1 MTLTHPTEIPS
12 RDGATPKPSFSPFTS
27 VGSYKTAVFSSFGAA
42 GLYVDAGVG
51 FVRFS
56 SWDQKGTVLLD
67 LTVPSNSDLKAVVE
81 RHRFA
86 ARFGRGDAASIFIT
100 GKLASMVR
108 GVIGGGKVVLPA
120 AASWLAARDL
130 IALPENEPVRSL
142 AVIELSASGYLVVGV
157 DRSGALKDDLLIVN
171 PRCGAGSGINLDRVL
186 QKLGIARE
194 EVDALLSAYSGR
206 AGRKGR
212 TEITARAD
220 RCGVFG
226 SSATISDKNQGI
238 PIEVALATTVKSE
251 VLKVCKKLPSGFDK
265 VYLTG
270 RIFRWSFARDC
281 AEDYL
286 RGIGVKEVAHDPDNS
301 QVLSSLHGLV
311 GRVGADKLAQPD
323 TRLVREPAPIQ
334 YPAFR
339 ALRESYATNHQYLRL
354 EDLPSLSASDSDL
367 SRRAVMIGLDVGSTM
382 AKTVVADAESG
393 EPLLFKAYSNA
404 GDTIRTVK
412 LIFQDL
418 LGSGGDQLMVRGLGV
433 TGSARYQVQQ
443 ALDHLYPQLSQR
455 LHVLVENYAHAKGS
469 IALAR
474 SRISALKELGV
485 DVNEE
490 FFILVDIGGEDTKI
504 STIALREA
512 ELFNNAMNLKCSA
525 GTGSLMDTLSAMFG
539 ISNIAEACAEAFAA
553 SSAFSIN
560 ATCAV
565 FLMENA
571 RRLQIQGVPRGDIL
585 ASANWAIVEN
595 MARTLWKQVDLPRNA
610 LVLMHGQTMLSEPL
624 PLAVTHRLQ
633 SYLNGPVYA
642 LVPPNPGH
650 RACIGLIRAIEQ
662 TAPPGFAT
670 IAPAKL
676 LDSSF
681 EKRIVRCHGAAC
693 RDPEAYCNRTLLTCR
708 GTEVSRS
715 LSFTIGGCS
724 AINELVGDKKQKK
737 AARLVRDTYKE
748 IWDFINDK
756 HPRSERAD
764 RLVIP
769 RSFCVSEWA
778 YLLSQVFVE
787 LGLPV
792 HVDNLQ
798 ETDLADAHPLF
809 NVDSCAP
816 HMGAVGQVRRLAAE
830 PHGIILAPQIEFLPT
845 EGKSL
850 GRTCALNQG
859 GMAVAMNLAKL
870 AHCGARLHLL
880 HLDLSKLEC
889 DALLA
894 QMGDRL
900 APVFRYYGIDPSD
913 TTLARHIATA
923 IERHQT
929 LRRES
934 ADLAA
939 VMIAEAMQQD
949 IPVALVVGR
958 EYILNPGIFDSHAR
972 RLLRDKRMV
981 VLPSYVLDL
990 ELSEDYSYVYWR
1002 NLHFILTLLDAVAAR
1017 TLHTRLRHPRLRD
1030 LFQKIEEG
1038 RALLPVVQVSTFSC
1052 GPDSMTNTLV
1062 AQIMKRRPFLSL
1074 QSDAVIKEL
1083 AHLENRVN
1091 TYVKQLELGL
1101 HAKLEVGGRQQFDVR
1116 FLDELL
1122 QQEPIDKD
1130 NDVLYL
1136 PTLSD
1141 NRMITA
1147 VLRGAGYNCIDNY
1160 HGDYDLHEIVK
1171 RGRMETG
1178 DAVCAPLAAMHGDLL
1193 RAVDDFIR
1201 RHERGDPLVYGKR
1214 RLLFF
1219 DSKGTGPCRQGMYY
1233 DVHRLLLYLNS
1244 AATRDGG
1251 PSSQACQGLP
1261 GEALLRLMVGQ
1272 ELNGYDAGL
1281 EEWLLARIHQ
1291 GVVLQGVLHGLLFAA
1306 GTRCRDYDE
1315 YQSLLADY
1323 QGLKTRLFRVLE
1335 SYGGPAQITRSFLE
1349 RTTRNPVT
1357 GALLKTF
1364 AYRLISP
1371 GLMRPIRQFANRWLK
1386 SVPPRD
1392 PTKIFLSGEG
1402 YMRVAQ
1408 AEDIFR
1414 MLLANMGFRRFQLDF
1429 TPAWSYVEF
1438 LLDYEIYVARDVIE
1452 RQKTLREANGKGLA
1466 IAQERRA
1473 LIQRAELLRF
1483 VLRQIVARPLYAA
1496 ARLPLPMST
1505 AGVLK
1510 TARELVPTLR
1520 PLDELV
1526 TYVGEALSEL
1536 RSGTDVLLNVAPN
1549 GCLVAEMG
1557 EILTPCLYQAD
1568 GKGKHRIQHLF
1579 STDGDVNEE
1588 LLTLALLKTLGPDR
1602 YYGHPQMPGS

>member
-1 MTLTHPTEIPS
+1 
-12 RDGATPKPSFSPFTS
+12 
-27 VGSYKTAVFSSFGAA
+27 
-42 GLYVDAGVG
+42 
-51 FVRFS
+51 
-56 SWDQKGTVLLD
+56 LL
-67 LTVPSNSDLKAVVE
+67 V
-81 RHRFA
+81 
-86 ARFGRGDAASIFIT
+86 
-100 GKLASMVR
+100 
-108 GVIGGGKVVLPA
+108 
-120 AASWLAARDL
+120 
-130 IALPENEPVRSL
+130 
-142 AVIELSASGYLVVGV
+142 
-157 DRSGALKDDLLIVN
+157 VN

-186 QKLGIARE
+186 RKLGIARE
-194 EVDALLSAYSGR
+194 EVDALLAGSLGR
-206 AGRKGR
+206 AGRKAR
-212 TEITARAD
+212 AEITVRAD

-238 PIEVALATTVKSE
+238 PIEVALATTMKSE

-270 RIFRWSFARDC
+270 RVFRWSFARDC

-286 RGIGVKEVAHDPDNS
+286 RGIGVEAIAHDPDNS
-301 QVLSSLHGLV
+301 QVLRSLHGLV
-311 GRVGADKLAQPD
+311 ARVGPDKLAQPD
-323 TRLVREPAPIQ
+323 MRLMRKPAPIQ

-339 ALRESYATNHQYLRL
+339 ALRESYAKNQQYLRL
-354 EDLPSLSASDSDL
+354 QDLPSLPANDIDL

-382 AKTVVADAESG
+382 AKTVIADAESG

-412 LIFQDL
+412 LIFRDL
-418 LGSGGDQLMVRGLGV
+418 LGNGGDQLKVRGLGV

-443 ALDHLYPQLSQR
+443 ALDHLYPELSQR
-455 LHVLVENYAHAKGS
+455 LQVLVENYAHAKGS
-469 IALAR
+469 IGLAHA
-474 SRISALKELGV
+474 RISDLKEAGV
-485 DVNEE
+485 EVNGD
-490 FFILVDIGGEDTKI
+490 FFVLVDIGGEDTKI

-525 GTGSLMDTLSAMFG
+525 GTGSLMDTLSGMFG
-539 ISNIAEACAEAFAA
+539 ISDIAEACAAAFAA

-571 RRLQIQGVPRGDIL
+571 RKLQIQGVPRGDIL

-595 MARTLWKQVDLPRNA
+595 MARTLWKQIDLPRNA
-610 LVLMHGQTMLSEPL
+610 LVLLHGQTMLSEPL
-624 PLAVTHRLQ
+624 PLAVIHRLQ
-633 SYLNGPVYA
+633 SYLRAPVYG

-662 TAPPGFAT
+662 TAPVGFVT
-670 IAPAKL
+670 ISPAKL
-676 LDSSF
+676 LDTSF
-681 EKRIVRCHGAAC
+681 DKRIVQCHGAAC
-693 RDPEAYCNRTLLTCR
+693 NDPAAYCNRTLLTRR
-708 GTEVSRS
+708 GAEGDKR
-715 LSFTIGGCS
+715 LSFTVGGCS
-724 AINELVGDKKQKK
+724 AINELVAEKKNKT
-737 AARLVRDTYKE
+737 AARPVRDTYKE

-756 HPRSERAD
+756 HPRSDRTD

-778 YLLSQVFVE
+778 YLLSQVFAE
-787 LGLPV
+787 FGIPV

-816 HMGAVGQVRRLAAE
+816 HMGAVGQLRRLAGE

-859 GMAVAMNLAKL
+859 GMAVGMNLAKL
-870 AHCGARLHLL
+870 AHSDARIHLF
-880 HLDLSKLEC
+880 HLDLSKLKS

-894 QMGDRL
+894 QIRDRL
-900 APVFRYYGIDPSD
+900 APVFRHYGIDPAD

-923 IERHQT
+923 IEHHRR
-929 LRRES
+929 LRRET

-939 VMIAEAMQQD
+939 EMIEEAMRED
-949 IPVALVVGR
+949 LPVALVVGR
-958 EYILNPGIFDSHAR
+958 EYILNPGIFDSHVR
-972 RLLRDKRMV
+972 RLLRDKRMI
-981 VLPSYVLDL
+981 VLPSYILDV
-990 ELSEDYSYVYWR
+990 ELSDDYSYVYWR

-1017 TLHTRLRHPRLRD
+1017 TLYNRMRHPRLRQ

-1052 GPDSMTNTLV
+1052 GPDSMTNPLV
-1062 AQIMKRRPFLSL
+1062 AEIMKRRPFLLL

-1101 HAKLEVGGRQQFDVR
+1101 HAKLEVRGSQPFDVC

-1122 QQEPIDKD
+1122 QGEPIDKK
-1130 NDVLYL
+1130 NDVLYI

-1141 NRMITA
+1141 NRFVTA

-1160 HGDYDLHEIVK
+1160 DGDYDLHEIVK

-1193 RAVDDFIR
+1193 RAVEDFIQ
-1201 RHERGDPLVYGKR
+1201 RHERRDPLVYGKR

-1244 AATRDGG
+1244 AAIRKGG
-1251 PSSQACQGLP
+1251 TSPPACQALP
-1261 GEALLRLMVGQ
+1261 GETLLRLMVGQ

-1291 GVVLQGVLHGLLFAA
+1291 GLVLQGVLHGLMFAA
-1306 GTRCRDYDE
+1306 GARCRDYDE

-1323 QGLKTRLFRVLE
+1323 QSLKTKLFHRLE
-1335 SYGGPAQITRSFLE
+1335 NYGGPTQSIQSFLD
-1349 RTTRNPVT
+1349 RTEQHPVA
-1357 GALLKTF
+1357 GALFKTF

-1371 GLMRPIRQFANRWLK
+1371 ELMRPIRQFANRWLK
-1386 SVPPRD
+1386 SAQPRD

-1414 MLLANMGFRRFQLDF
+1414 ILLANMGFRRFQLEF

-1438 LLDYEIYVARDVIE
+1438 LLDYEIYVAGDAIE
-1452 RQKTLREANGKGLA
+1452 RQKALHGANGEGHA
-1466 IAQERRA
+1466 MVPQQRA

-1568 GKGKHRIQHLF
+1568 GAGKHRIQHLF

-1602 YYGHPQMPGS
+1602 YYAHPQTPGS